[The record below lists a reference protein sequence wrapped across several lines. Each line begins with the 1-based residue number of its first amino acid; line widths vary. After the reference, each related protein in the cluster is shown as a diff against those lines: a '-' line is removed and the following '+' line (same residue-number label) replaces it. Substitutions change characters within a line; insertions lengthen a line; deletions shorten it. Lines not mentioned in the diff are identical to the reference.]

1 MQAIARKGLSNS
13 LGRSLVA
20 RPAAMVPAR
29 AISTESMDS
38 RQAMDLLNQQ
48 RAKRPS
54 SPWHIYQPQLTSMSS
69 IANRVTG
76 TGLSVGKFLSHLSR
90 RVPRLLGFAKGDEL
104 TPPLFWAIRAAFYG
118 VFLGHVLAPAFGTTL
133 DSASLVELFAALPGW
148 FATSLKAAVAGATSY
163 HTING
168 LRHLGWDMGYLLDL
182 KTSYM
187 AGYIVIGAS
196 VLSTAAIMALF

>member
-1 MQAIARKGLSNS
+1 
-13 LGRSLVA
+13 
-20 RPAAMVPAR
+20 
-29 AISTESMDS
+29 MDS

-168 LRHLGWDMGYLLDL
+168 LRHLGWDMGYREFALRVRTL
-182 KTSYM
+182 
-187 AGYIVIGAS
+187 GQIVDCERQRTGSLASRVVMQRIGW
-196 VLSTAAIMALF
+196 TQTH